1 MSRHLSVVA
10 ALCAALGT
18 GTASAAPV
26 EYRDARRAKQAL
38 ELHYIDEQ
46 IYFPVRCDIESGEI
60 EELRTWLLCFP
71 VGIAEN
77 MGGLYVAEYDE
88 NGELQI
94 WAINGKAIQH
104 IGGGTEI
111 ILQDE
116 NMYRIPAARWPGG
129 ILNIPSALELF

>member
-1 MSRHLSVVA
+1 MSRHLSVVT
-10 ALCAALGT
+10 ALCASLAT
-18 GTASAAPV
+18 ETASAAPV
-26 EYRDARRAKQAL
+26 EYLDARRAKQAL

-77 MGGLYVAEYDE
+77 MGGLYVAEYDDD
-88 NGELQI
+88 GAMQI

-104 IGGGTEI
+104 IGGGSEI
-111 ILQDE
+111 MLEDE
-116 NMYRIPAARWPGG
+116 NMNRIPASRWPGEV
-129 ILNIPSALELF
+129 IDIPAALELF

>member
-10 ALCAALGT
+10 AFCAALGT
-18 GTASAAPV
+18 GSASAAPV

-46 IYFPVRCDIESGEI
+46 IYFPVRCDIERGEI

-77 MGGLYVAEYDE
+77 MGGLYVAEYDDD
-88 NGELQI
+88 GALQI

-111 ILQDE
+111 SLQDE
-116 NMYRIPAARWPGG
+116 NMNRIPAARWTSEV
-129 ILNIPSALELF
+129 IDIPAALELF